1 MLTFQAFPLGPLAT
15 NAYLVT
21 DAERKRA
28 VVIDPGTAHPALLRR
43 MENFEVEAVLLTH
56 AHFDHIGGVE
66 ELRRRKRCPVYLHD
80 AEREWLT
87 DPAKSGST
95 MWREYGG
102 PAASSPPDHGLVHGQ
117 KLTLV
122 GETFEV
128 FHTPGHSPGSCSLLL
143 GDKVFAGDVLFRQS
157 VGRTDLLG
165 GSFAELYRSIHDHL
179 FKLPDETV
187 VYPGHGPSTTIGFE
201 KANNPY
207 V

>member
-1 MLTFQAFPLGPLAT
+1 MLKIDVFPLGALET
-15 NAYLVT
+15 NCYVIERT
-21 DAERKRA
+21 DAGVC
-28 VVIDPGTAHPALLRR
+28 VVIDPGMPDERLLGRV
-43 MENFEVEAVLLTH
+43 EGLKVEAILLTH

-66 ELRRRKRCPVYLHD
+66 ELRRRKQCPVYLHD

-87 DPAKSGST
+87 DPDKSGSA

-117 KLTLV
+117 KLQFI

-128 FHTPGHSPGSCSLLL
+128 FHTPGHSPGSCSFLL

-157 VGRTDLLG
+157 VGRTDLPG

-179 FKLPDETV
+179 FKLSDETV

-201 KANNPY
+201 KAYNPY

>member
-1 MLTFQAFPLGPLAT
+1 MLKIDVFPLGALET
-15 NAYLVT
+15 NCYVIERT
-21 DAERKRA
+21 DAGA
-28 VVIDPGTAHPALLRR
+28 CVVIDPGMPDERLLGRV
-43 MENFEVEAVLLTH
+43 EGLKVEAILLTH

-66 ELRRRKRCPVYLHD
+66 ELRRRKQCPVYLHD

-87 DPAKSGST
+87 DPDKSGST
-95 MWREYGG
+95 MWRQYGG
-102 PAASSPPDHGLVHGQ
+102 PAASSPPDRGLVHGQ

-128 FHTPGHSPGSCSLLL
+128 FHTPGHSPGSCSFLL

-165 GSFAELYRSIHDHL
+165 GSFQELYRSIHDHL
-179 FKLPDETV
+179 FKLPDDTI

-201 KANNPY
+201 KAHNPY